1 MRLLQLI
8 FLIENVQGGPPSD
21 IKWDISHCVDEV
33 ISPGVG
39 EEQHSKV
46 IVSRYYPSPMGNNWQ
61 CEYKIQNP
69 DTQMKI
75 MVEFLFF
82 DMARCDLQNITIV
95 DWKTKNAVGPLCGTD
110 TPQRYLSESSRIH
123 IFVKSGQ
130 IPEGVRHIGFMLKV
144 TRTPPGFEEEF
155 QRLLRQESGE
165 PEYPDYMAG
174 LGRPL
179 GRLQNAPGMRM
190 PGMGGRPMPGMFP
203 GLGMMNMMN
212 PGMIRQNM
220 GQNQMGM
227 GFRPQQPSKSKLMPT
242 ASRSPGYSDGPPH
255 LSAAY
260 GPERASMNAPTSFSN
275 AAVDAISRRNQGGMD
290 QAESPMQLQNGIS
303 NRKNTPNGPPLN
315 RINMRNQQLA
325 TRNSQQNGQRLR
337 AGGRQQGF
345 NNQRKQQAQPTRGML
360 IPPPIRMKSNNQKP
374 KPEIPDFA
382 LPPTKATRTEPVEEG
397 LSSEIIISLVCVGIV
412 LVSIIAVAITCKLR
426 SVERKKKE
434 EYKTREKVTA
444 ARNFEKSKK
453 TNKFKN

>member
-1 MRLLQLI
+1 V
-8 FLIENVQGGPPSD
+8 IEKAQGGPPSD

-155 QRLLRQESGE
+155 QKLLRQESGE
-165 PEYPDYMAG
+165 PEYPNYMAG

-190 PGMGGRPMPGMFP
+190 PGMGGRMPGMFP
-203 GLGMMNMMN
+203 GMGMMNMM

-220 GQNQMGM
+220 GNQMGL
-227 GFRPQQPSKSKLMPT
+227 GFPSQSQQPVGSPSKPKLMAT

-260 GPERASMNAPTSFSN
+260 GPERVSMNAPTSFSN
-275 AAVDAISRRNQGGMD
+275 AAVDAISRRNQGGID
-290 QAESPMQLQNGIS
+290 QDES
-303 NRKNTPNGPPLN
+303 NRKTPNGPPFN
-315 RINMRNQQLA
+315 RMRNQQLG

-337 AGGRQQGF
+337 ANGRQQGF
-345 NNQRKQQAQPTRGML
+345 NNQRKQKDQLPRGIL

-374 KPEIPDFA
+374 QPEIPDFA
-382 LPPTKATRTEPVEEG
+382 LPPTKATRTERVEEG

-412 LVSIIAVAITCKLR
+412 LVSIIAVGITCKLR

-434 EYKTREKVTA
+434 AYKTREKVTA
-444 ARNFEKSKK
+444 ARNFEKSKNK

>member
-1 MRLLQLI
+1 MQLMRLLQLI
-8 FLIENVQGGPPSD
+8 FVIENVHAGPPSD

-82 DMARCDLQNITIV
+82 DLARCDLQNITIV

-130 IPEGVRHIGFMLKV
+130 IPEGVRHIGFMIKV

-165 PEYPDYMAG
+165 PQYPDYMAG

-190 PGMGGRPMPGMFP
+190 PGMGGMMPGMFP
-203 GLGMMNMMN
+203 GMGMMNMM
-212 PGMIRQNM
+212 PGMLRPNM
-220 GQNQMGM
+220 GNQMGI
-227 GFRPQQPSKSKLMPT
+227 GFRPQQPVGSPSMPKVMPT

-275 AAVDAISRRNQGGMD
+275 AAVEAISRRNQGGMD
-290 QAESPMQLQNGIS
+290 QAESPMQIQNS
-303 NRKNTPNGPPLN
+303 NRMAPNGPPFN
-315 RINMRNQQLA
+315 RMRNQQLA
-325 TRNSQQNGQRLR
+325 AR
-337 AGGRQQGF
+337 ANGRQQGF
-345 NNQRKQQAQPTRGML
+345 NNQRNAQAQLPRGML

-374 KPEIPDFA
+374 QPEIPDFA
-382 LPPTKATRTEPVEEG
+382 LPPTKASITEPVEEG
-397 LSSEIIISLVCVGIV
+397 LSTEIIISLVCVGIV

-444 ARNFEKSKK
+444 ARNFEKSKNE